1 MSECMNLNLLI
12 IRGNM
17 AKTNDPLYEMRK
29 ERKLLKEQIFRLL
42 NAVNKMSKSAQREF
56 YSALKVSVNLE
67 D

>member
-1 MSECMNLNLLI
+1 
-12 IRGNM
+12 M